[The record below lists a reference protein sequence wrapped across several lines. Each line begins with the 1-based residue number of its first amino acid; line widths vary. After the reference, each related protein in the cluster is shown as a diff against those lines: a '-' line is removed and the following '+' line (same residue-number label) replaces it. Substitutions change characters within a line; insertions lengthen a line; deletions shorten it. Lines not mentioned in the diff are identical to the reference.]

1 MAVMDVARYILE
13 QRGEMAAMKL
23 QKLVYYSQCWALVW
37 DEEPLF
43 DEEIQAWMNG
53 PVCKPLY
60 DVNKGKFKITADD
73 IADGDS
79 NRLNEDEKE
88 TIDVVLKDYGDKT
101 AQWLS
106 DLTHL
111 EEPWNRARRR
121 CGAQPGEKCNEVI
134 TLADMHEYYSG
145 IQKLEDEE

>member
-1 MAVMDVARYILE
+1 
-13 QRGEMAAMKL
+13 MKL

-60 DVNKGKFKITADD
+60 DLNKGKFKITADD

-79 NRLNEDEKE
+79 NRLNEDERE
-88 TIDVVLKDYGDKT
+88 TIDAVLEGYGDNT
-101 AQWLS
+101 AQQLS

-111 EEPWNRARRR
+111 EAPWNSARRR
-121 CGAQPGEKCNEVI
+121 AGVELGDRCDEVI

-145 IQKLEDEE
+145 VGRKDDDA